1 MVDSFLNY
9 LKYERN
15 YSQHTL
21 TGYSNGL
28 RNLEEYFTEK
38 DESLTW
44 ETIDS
49 DIIRDWMEAQ
59 MDKREKATTINWRL
73 SAVRSFY
80 RFALTRKL
88 VDKDPSHRIRGPKKE
103 KLLPQFVRENE
114 IDELLDN
121 TDWGDTFEGKRDKA
135 ILATLY
141 ETGIRRAEL
150 VGLDDNSIDFI
161 QNQLKVTGK
170 RNKQRIIPFG
180 EELNNILSDYIRL
193 RDETVEK
200 KTEAL
205 FRNRRGGRIN
215 TNIVY
220 KVVRS
225 SLEKVNHAGR
235 KSPHV
240 LRHSFATALLNH
252 EAGLESVQKLLG
264 HSSIGTTEIYTHT
277 TFEQLKN
284 VYKKAHPRAEV

>member
-21 TGYSNGL
+21 TGYSDGL

-49 DIIRDWMEAQ
+49 DIIRDWMETQ

-80 RFALTRKL
+80 RFALARKL

-114 IDELLDN
+114 MDELLDN

-141 ETGIRRAEL
+141 ET
-150 VGLDDNSIDFI
+150 
-161 QNQLKVTGK
+161 
-170 RNKQRIIPFG
+170 
-180 EELNNILSDYIRL
+180 
-193 RDETVEK
+193 
-200 KTEAL
+200 
-205 FRNRRGGRIN
+205 
-215 TNIVY
+215 
-220 KVVRS
+220 
-225 SLEKVNHAGR
+225 
-235 KSPHV
+235 
-240 LRHSFATALLNH
+240 
-252 EAGLESVQKLLG
+252 
-264 HSSIGTTEIYTHT
+264 
-277 TFEQLKN
+277 
-284 VYKKAHPRAEV
+284 